1 VTTSPSTE
9 ACVVVA
15 APWGEAR
22 PALLRALVTS
32 LQRAGWV
39 VVILDASAAYDY
51 FRGGRPSEEYQGLA
65 RETGARYELLPAD
78 DRPPPMDPIGAVQGY
93 HVDRWLRRGHFGL
106 VIGDLLYGSLFV
118 ALSARRAGVAHVATV
133 FAVLACTT
141 VKARLEQR
149 EQLPSEPVELV
160 QDFLEAN
167 CVAQADWLLE
177 ADAVLAQRLRQRGWS
192 AIRAVDVTGWERRD
206 AAGDARGVGGGFP
219 PAASSGPPPA
229 VADELGAG
237 PLVSVCLVHHERP
250 VLLQQAV
257 ASLEAQTYQ
266 NFEVILVDD
275 GSRTPAA
282 LAALDALE
290 PRFQARGWRVVW
302 QPNAYLGA
310 ARNRAAALAR
320 GEYLLFMDDDNVAYP
335 QEVAV
340 FVRAALRTG
349 ADLLTCYH
357 DAFRG
362 LEAPARAEE
371 ALYRL
376 VVSGGP
382 LVCGLFTNCFG
393 DANAL
398 VRREAFLRVG
408 GFAEQRGFGAQDH
421 ELFVRMGLAGCR
433 MAVVPEAL
441 YAYRVADDGMRLTV
455 SEYRNA
461 TQALAPYR
469 QNAPAWLIPYLD
481 LAPGWRRQL
490 LEKAELFRRTCE
502 MDQQQRTEAERH
514 QAALD
519 AVVAERDELAA
530 RLRVA
535 EACWPARVAAAW
547 RRLRGRGAGGAA

>member
-1 VTTSPSTE
+1 MSQCPSTD

-15 APWGEAR
+15 APWSEAR
-22 PALLRALVTS
+22 PALLRALVAA
-32 LQRAGWV
+32 LQRAGWAV
-39 VVILDASAAYDY
+39 TLLDASAAYDF
-51 FRGGRPSEEYQGLA
+51 FREGRPSEEYQGLA
-65 RETGARYELLPAD
+65 RETGARYVLLPLEEC
-78 DRPPPMDPIGAVQGY
+78 PPPMDPIGAVQGY
-93 HVDRWLRRGHFGL
+93 HVDRWLRRQPFGL
-106 VIGDLLYGSLFV
+106 VVGDLLFGSLSV
-118 ALSARRAGVAHVATV
+118 ALAARRAGVAHVDTA
-133 FAVLACTT
+133 FAVLARTT
-141 VKARLEQR
+141 VMALLEQR
-149 EQLPSEPVELV
+149 EKLPSEPVELA

-177 ADAVLAQRLRQRGWS
+177 ADAALAQRLRRRGW
-192 AIRAVDVTGWERRD
+192 AATRAVDVSGWGAGA
-206 AAGDARGVGGGFP
+206 AAGAAVAGGFP
-219 PAASSGPPPA
+219 PPAPSGSPPP
-229 VADELGAG
+229 VAESPEDG
-237 PLVSVCLVHHERP
+237 PFISVCLVHHERP
-250 VLLQQAV
+250 LLLQQAV
-257 ASLEAQTYQ
+257 ASLEAQTYPH
-266 NFEVILVDD
+266 FEVVLVDD
-275 GSRTPAA
+275 GSRGPDS
-282 LAALDALE
+282 LAALEALE
-290 PRFQARGWRVVW
+290 PRFQSRGWRVVR

-310 ARNRAAALAR
+310 ARNHAAGLAR

-335 QEVAV
+335 QELAV
-340 FVRAALRTG
+340 FARAARRTG

-362 LEAPARAEE
+362 PDAPARAEA

-421 ELFVRMGLAGCR
+421 ELFARMGLAGCR
-433 MAVVPEAL
+433 LAVVPEAL

-469 QNAPAWLIPYLD
+469 QNAPPWLIPYLD

-502 MDQQQRTEAERH
+502 QDQQRRAEAERH
-514 QAALD
+514 RAELE
-519 AVVAERDELAA
+519 AVVAERDRLAA
-530 RLRVA
+530 RVRDVETCWCERLR
-535 EACWPARVAAAW
+535 AAW
-547 RRLRGRGAGGAA
+547 RRLRRRG